1 MIIDSI
7 GSTSSSSMSFVDIS
21 IFWDVVDPAV
31 IVKGLWVIKYS
42 SCFAEPDA
50 RQAEECGEQRQM
62 AWQKA
67 TGRKSRDEDA
77 HREKQDDQLQEE

>member
-31 IVKGLWVIKYS
+31 IVKGLWVIEYS
-42 SCFAEPDA
+42 SCFADPDTA
-50 RQAEECGEQRQM
+50 NGM
-62 AWQKA
+62 LMFLL
-67 TGRKSRDEDA
+67 DELSILA
-77 HREKQDDQLQEE
+77 VRIILFSEFSVIWSEL